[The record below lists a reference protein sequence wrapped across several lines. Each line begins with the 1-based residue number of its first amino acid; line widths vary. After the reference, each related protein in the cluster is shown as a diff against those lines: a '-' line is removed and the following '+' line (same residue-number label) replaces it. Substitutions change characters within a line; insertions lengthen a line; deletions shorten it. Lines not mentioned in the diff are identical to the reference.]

1 MACKEQRKEGWQ
13 ESAKVFDS
21 EPSLAWASLTEVQK
35 QLERE
40 AEKWYSSLNEGR
52 KAKPGRN
59 TLPMSVQLPRARG
72 GRRRM
77 IGDPVLCPVGGSR
90 CCSVGSDAR
99 SDARSDA
106 HSDARSDAP
115 ACAAI
120 WEANARS
127 QSGRWGWYA
136 DHPAW
141 CPREYAGAGFSA
153 FPSLTKKPVFRL
165 VAGSTYWAVLAVCLR
180 SPTMK

>member
-1 MACKEQRKEGWQ
+1 MAR
-13 ESAKVFDS
+13 SAKVFDS

-40 AEKWYSSLNEGR
+40 AEKWYSGLNEGR

-77 IGDPVLCPVGGSR
+77 MGDPVLCPVGGSR
-90 CCSVGSDAR
+90 CCSVG
-99 SDARSDA
+99 
-106 HSDARSDAP
+106 SDARSDAP

-127 QSGRWGWYA
+127 QSGRWGRYA
-136 DHPAW
+136 AHPAW
-141 CPREYAGAGFSA
+141 CPREYAGTGFSA
-153 FPSLTKKPVFRL
+153 FPSLTKTPIFRL

-180 SPTMK
+180 SPTTK